1 MDLDAAQL
9 TVRYSLHRSGGAVV
23 LSEPKTR
30 RSRRTVTL
38 PAFAVTAL
46 RRQRDWFQA
55 QDRLLAAE
63 AWQDGSYV
71 FTTRIGTPMHSG
83 DVTRALQ
90 RLLAAAELPRMRFH
104 DLRHGAATL
113 LLAQGVHPRVVMET
127 LGHSTI
133 AVTMN
138 VYSHVVPALQR
149 EAADRLDAALGGAS

>member
-1 MDLDAAQL
+1 M
-9 TVRYSLHRSGGAVV
+9 
-23 LSEPKTR
+23 
-30 RSRRTVTL
+30 TL

-46 RRQRDWFQA
+46 RRQRDWFQT
-55 QDRLLAAE
+55 QDRLLPAE
-63 AWQDGSYV
+63 AWQDGGYV

-149 EAADRLDAALGGAS
+149 GPARRGARLGSGVEWTHHGRRGSGRTDAGASPVPRNRPELSTK